1 VKAIHVECDSAC
13 QFDVK
18 IALSR
23 IYASSKNEDYPN
35 GIRLRLVPE
44 INSMISPETRQ
55 NVTRL
60 RARQDNFQKQIGNA
74 ISWDIMAL
82 DFVDSTLQ
90 RSLRDLIMKIESRTV
105 RGQPLFHSVEETWN
119 QNGYFFSFFPNV
131 DTEARAMM
139 MSYPFP
145 STSLPRS
152 DHKMVL
158 ADGSEPRRRC
168 RVGLAPGAKISL

>member
-1 VKAIHVECDSAC
+1 MISLGRRGPVPKGNQVKAIHVECDSAC

-18 IALSR
+18 IANSR

-60 RARQDNFQKQIGNA
+60 RASQDNFQKQIGNA

-82 DFVDSTLQ
+82 DFVDSKLQ
-90 RSLRDLIMKIESRTV
+90 RSLRDLIIKIESR
-105 RGQPLFHSVEETWN
+105 RS
-119 QNGYFFSFFPNV
+119 QNGS
-131 DTEARAMM
+131 
-139 MSYPFP
+139 
-145 STSLPRS
+145 
-152 DHKMVL
+152 
-158 ADGSEPRRRC
+158 RRRL
-168 RVGLAPGAKISL
+168 RAAPPVPSGTLRRGASKLSKLQRFRG